1 MWKFELK
8 RVLFKKK
15 GILIIAAA
23 LFLEILSLSHSNSY
37 RADSEVE
44 ENKELYMTYM
54 KKYDGVADKDRYNEL
69 SAEIEYLEECIENAN
84 NASDRYYAGE
94 ITRAQMSELRKKG
107 LPYYDDLAVLK
118 SIRTQYDY
126 GLKDGKSGVI
136 MYETGWILLLGR
148 PYSNIIVPVVII
160 LLIMPVFTEDYT
172 YDMYRINDCCKNG
185 KNKLFLSRITASVI
199 IAFILCITVMAVDY
213 FYFDIK
219 YGLCSPM
226 ENISNIRGLKD
237 SPVQLPLIINFM
249 LTGVQMMIG
258 SIIII
263 IITALFGQLL
273 KNRFYGV
280 VSAILLYIFPYIFF
294 EKEQWVNYVLPISF
308 FTDGGYVNGFELLKD
323 ARYVPDAG
331 DLIKK
336 LLILIFIL
344 SMMLVLATLN
354 NRKKKN
360 SGLIMIL
367 LVCAAMTG
375 CAKAEPEKE
384 VFLVSSMGNPLAYE
398 TGDILI
404 LMEKNGEYYMY
415 IKDKKLPLNDNPFV
429 NSECSVSCVTVNG
442 EKAYYQTDEKI
453 NGNEYVIFYELD
465 TRTMERKEIFKKDR
479 FTYMNDSYLDINKK
493 IASEN
498 NFLNCMLEFA
508 DDNFIIYRN
517 AFDIVLYSRVT
528 GKEKKILERADN
540 LCIYQGKLYYT
551 NRMGNLMAYDFKTE
565 NSSLILEEFVS
576 QYCMCDKGIVYIDG
590 TDLNVKLYNSDM
602 GEPVVYIECET
613 EKIEVNGNNIFYL
626 DDDNKLSAYNMETGE
641 TEKIAENVNIYC
653 VLKNRECIMYK
664 DTAGNIC
671 RYDFNETNR

>member
-280 VSAILLYIFPYIFF
+280 VSAILLYIFPYIFLYLGF
-294 EKEQWVNYVLPISF
+294 VLK
-308 FTDGGYVNGFELLKD
+308 Y
-323 ARYVPDAG
+323 PDNQV
-331 DLIKK
+331 DKM
-336 LLILIFIL
+336 LLI
-344 SMMLVLATLN
+344 
-354 NRKKKN
+354 
-360 SGLIMIL
+360 
-367 LVCAAMTG
+367 
-375 CAKAEPEKE
+375 
-384 VFLVSSMGNPLAYE
+384 
-398 TGDILI
+398 
-404 LMEKNGEYYMY
+404 
-415 IKDKKLPLNDNPFV
+415 
-429 NSECSVSCVTVNG
+429 
-442 EKAYYQTDEKI
+442 
-453 NGNEYVIFYELD
+453 
-465 TRTMERKEIFKKDR
+465 
-479 FTYMNDSYLDINKK
+479 
-493 IASEN
+493 
-498 NFLNCMLEFA
+498 
-508 DDNFIIYRN
+508 
-517 AFDIVLYSRVT
+517 
-528 GKEKKILERADN
+528 
-540 LCIYQGKLYYT
+540 
-551 NRMGNLMAYDFKTE
+551 
-565 NSSLILEEFVS
+565 
-576 QYCMCDKGIVYIDG
+576 
-590 TDLNVKLYNSDM
+590 
-602 GEPVVYIECET
+602 
-613 EKIEVNGNNIFYL
+613 
-626 DDDNKLSAYNMETGE
+626 
-641 TEKIAENVNIYC
+641 
-653 VLKNRECIMYK
+653 
-664 DTAGNIC
+664 
-671 RYDFNETNR
+671 